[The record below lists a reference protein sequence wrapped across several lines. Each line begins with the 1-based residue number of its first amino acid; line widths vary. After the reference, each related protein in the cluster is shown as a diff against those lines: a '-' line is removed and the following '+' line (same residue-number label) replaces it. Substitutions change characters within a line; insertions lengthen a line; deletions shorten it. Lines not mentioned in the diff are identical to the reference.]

1 VVLISGRVKAGGMPV
16 TDRVIVRFAGD
27 GSGVAELSWG
37 QREMWAVIQTT
48 GDPLPMGG
56 ARSLPPGQTV
66 ADIAAGLCFIMSRHQ
81 SLRTTLRFRP
91 GDQPLQVVHSSGEI
105 TLDVVDAGDGDPGEA
120 AAAVAAEYKARPFD
134 LEREWPL
141 RMAVITHRGAATHI
155 AEMVCHIAVDA
166 FGLAAL
172 HDDFDRRGERA
183 GPVTAMQP
191 MEQAARQGGPSGRR
205 THEASMRYFERLA
218 ASAPGRQFRPSA
230 DPRQPRYWQL
240 TLESPAGYRA
250 AGILAARLGLGTTP
264 LLLAAFVMALAPL
277 GSGQRVALNL
287 VVSNRFRPGFAGSV
301 CTAAQSCPC
310 VIDVADAPFE
320 EVARR
325 AWQSSLGA
333 YKHAYYDLAGKH
345 ELSRRLVAER
355 GTELDWSVFFND
367 RRVGSRDATP
377 AGDGPALRGEL
388 ARSTLTWGDRNDM
401 PGEKAFLYVNDA
413 VDTLCYEFWADSYFI
428 APPDMEGVVR
438 RIEGALID
446 AAQAV
451 G

>member
-1 VVLISGRVKAGGMPV
+1 MPV

-172 HDDFDRRGERA
+172 HDDFDRRGERSGYSWRNLGEDANRRHFEPSATSSA
-183 GPVTAMQP
+183 GWMDEEEDADLRR
-191 MEQAARQGGPSGRR
+191 QAAYSRFR
-205 THEASMRYFERLA
+205 
-218 ASAPGRQFRPSA
+218 RPS
-230 DPRQPRYWQL
+230 DRQP
-240 TLESPAGYRA
+240 P
-250 AGILAARLGLGTTP
+250 
-264 LLLAAFVMALAPL
+264 
-277 GSGQRVALNL
+277 
-287 VVSNRFRPGFAGSV
+287 
-301 CTAAQSCPC
+301 
-310 VIDVADAPFE
+310 
-320 EVARR
+320 
-325 AWQSSLGA
+325 
-333 YKHAYYDLAGKH
+333 
-345 ELSRRLVAER
+345 
-355 GTELDWSVFFND
+355 
-367 RRVGSRDATP
+367 
-377 AGDGPALRGEL
+377 
-388 ARSTLTWGDRNDM
+388 
-401 PGEKAFLYVNDA
+401 
-413 VDTLCYEFWADSYFI
+413 
-428 APPDMEGVVR
+428 
-438 RIEGALID
+438 
-446 AAQAV
+446 
-451 G
+451 